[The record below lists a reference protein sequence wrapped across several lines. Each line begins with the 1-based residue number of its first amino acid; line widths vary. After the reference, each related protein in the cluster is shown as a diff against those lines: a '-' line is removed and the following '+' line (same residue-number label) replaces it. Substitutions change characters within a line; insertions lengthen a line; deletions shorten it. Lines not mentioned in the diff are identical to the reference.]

1 MANNKVLFGISNLYV
16 GTYTATTTTQGTTVT
31 LGTPYHQAGAV
42 SFSPEVQSEQNIF
55 YADNVAYWS
64 GYSGGTI
71 EGDLEVAMFDDSFKT
86 QFLGYKTLTN
96 GGLAL
101 VKNATKPSVYI
112 AFQIEGDAESRRVIL
127 YNCTFGDIS
136 REYSTIEENKE
147 PQAATIAVTAIGD
160 NVSGVTMATLKPGDS
175 GYSTL
180 FTAPSAPV
188 IATT

>member
-16 GTYTATTTTQGTTVT
+16 GTYTTVTTTAGTTVT

-64 GYSGGTI
+64 GYSGGTV
-71 EGDLEVAMFDDSFKT
+71 EGDLEVAMFDDAFKT

-101 VKNATKPSVYI
+101 VKNATKPSVYV
-112 AFQIEGDAESRRVIL
+112 AFQIEGDAEARRVIL

-147 PQAATIAVTAIGD
+147 PQTATIAVTAIGD

-180 FTAPSAPV
+180 FTAPTAPV
-188 IATT
+188 ISTT